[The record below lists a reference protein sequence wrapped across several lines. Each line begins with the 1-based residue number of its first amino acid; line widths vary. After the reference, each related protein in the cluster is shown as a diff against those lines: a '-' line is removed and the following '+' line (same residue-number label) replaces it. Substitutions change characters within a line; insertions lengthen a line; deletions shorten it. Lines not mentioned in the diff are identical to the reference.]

1 MAQTER
7 VPSDPAKDQ
16 RAIPLAYFFVTA
28 LLVAARIA
36 SLLWR

>member
-7 VPSDPAKDQ
+7 VRDRMKDQ
-16 RAIPLAYFFVTA
+16 RAIPLAYFLVPA

-36 SLLWR
+36 ALLLR